1 MPFCL
6 RQRLESKTEVI
17 SLVRSTTKSKRKQR
31 NTVWEKQTFNKRPTA
46 KLSFFKSSY
55 FLLFMSKSS
64 LDLSSRTRR
73 SKKTMACFWL
83 AFLGVSPV
91 NTTETKAKSLS
102 NAPLE
107 RAAQL
112 LLLVLSEE
120 MKTQVN
126 KPFHPPDS
134 LLLPTQPGPL
144 HMRTPRTARARR
156 EGRKFSTNLFEF
168 RRHLR
173 KVPVSQSL
181 AENTSSSLQTLR
193 GPSLLLRQPPESL
206 PPAKLPPFV
215 TRPATSPLQR
225 APPQPPYGQSP
236 SREKETTDQRR
247 RSVGRKEIKKK
258 RPQTTAGDASLSHGS
273 PLRPAGSGP
282 GRERA
287 GGRH

>member
-1 MPFCL
+1 
-6 RQRLESKTEVI
+6 
-17 SLVRSTTKSKRKQR
+17 
-31 NTVWEKQTFNKRPTA
+31 
-46 KLSFFKSSY
+46 
-55 FLLFMSKSS
+55 
-64 LDLSSRTRR
+64 
-73 SKKTMACFWL
+73 
-83 AFLGVSPV
+83 
-91 NTTETKAKSLS
+91 
-102 NAPLE
+102 
-107 RAAQL
+107 
-112 LLLVLSEE
+112 

-134 LLLPTQPGPL
+134 LLLSTQPGPL

-193 GPSLLLRQPPESL
+193 GPSLLLWQPPESL

-287 GGRH
+287 GGRHWRAGAAAAGAGPGRGHARRAGGAGSARRLRLLGGLGARGGQRAEPRGGRASRRARRRRAVPPAGRGRAAARGGTDRSPRGSHASRPAPRVSPAGL